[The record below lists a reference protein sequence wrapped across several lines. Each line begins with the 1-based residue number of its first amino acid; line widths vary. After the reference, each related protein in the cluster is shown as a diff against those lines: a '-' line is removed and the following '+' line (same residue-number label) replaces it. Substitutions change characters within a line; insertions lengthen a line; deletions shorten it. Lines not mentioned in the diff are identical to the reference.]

1 MPKGQGGAEDGADEL
16 CPFLLA
22 QFMRYTRAKCS
33 LPKGLI
39 DADSRGSYL

>member
-22 QFMRYTRAKCS
+22 QFMR
-33 LPKGLI
+33 
-39 DADSRGSYL
+39 